1 MSAVLLMAIVFFSG
15 LIVEGLIIPQ
25 RFSSFITSHLLVFS
39 CFALA
44 IWKESCNHRA
54 RPFSIVLVDSEVIRA
69 KVLGVR
75 FFIFTLLLFPVL
87 MGVFFENWQTAVF
100 NFEFFLVFPLLIL
113 LVPVYV
119 NWLEGRFPR
128 EDDAYFR
135 FGMVLLR
142 KRQWVWLEQKQL
154 LLSWG
159 VKIFFIPLMYTFLM
173 QAVEEMLHFNWQ
185 LNPSVLI
192 AGVFVFG
199 LCVDLLV
206 ATAGYLF
213 SSRFIGNE
221 VISTDAHWLG
231 WVSCFVCY
239 PPLLFFLHKIKQ
251 QTDEKIWSDWLLPN
265 EPLYWV
271 WAILITCSWGVYWIS
286 TVSFG
291 LKFSN
296 LSWRGLVN
304 SGFYR
309 YTKHPAYIA
318 KNIYWWLHTVP
329 FYGVAC
335 LSDFLRNISGLVLV
349 SFVYYLRAKTEER
362 HLMRFSEYENY
373 ARMIDRDGFFAWF
386 INNFRFQKKSS

>member
-1 MSAVLLMAIVFFSG
+1 
-15 LIVEGLIIPQ
+15 
-25 RFSSFITSHLLVFS
+25 
-39 CFALA
+39 
-44 IWKESCNHRA
+44 
-54 RPFSIVLVDSEVIRA
+54 
-69 KVLGVR
+69 
-75 FFIFTLLLFPVL
+75 

-100 NFEFFLVFPLLIL
+100 NFEFFLAFPLLIL

-142 KRQWVWLEQKQL
+142 KRRWVWLEQKQL

-173 QAVEEMLHFNWQ
+173 QAVEEILHFNWQ

-199 LCVDLLV
+199 LCIDLLV
-206 ATAGYLF
+206 ATAGYFF

-231 WVSCFVCY
+231 WCSCLLCY
-239 PPLLFFLHKIKQ
+239 PPLLFFLHEIKR

-265 EPLYWV
+265 EPLYWI
-271 WAILITCSWGVYWIS
+271 WAFLITGSWGVYWMS

-304 SGFYR
+304 SGLYR

-335 LSDFLRNISGLVLV
+335 FSDFLRNISGLVLV

-362 HLMRFSEYENY
+362 HLMQFSEYENY
-373 ARMIDRDGFFAWF
+373 ARMIDNNGFFAWF